1 MESMSSSV
9 RGIVQAVKERIIGT
23 QLPDAQ
29 EAAPTAEDASADL
42 RLPDAQEAAPTAED
56 ASADLRRAKKQ
67 RSNEPTLRI
76 PAQRIAVWRQHFDVG
91 SAWTNVF
98 EGPVTSMCAAV
109 RELSSCPPDDG
120 IDYLLPGSQVAI
132 YDNALRAYQES
143 FATLT
148 EEVSRN
154 AKTLAPNL
162 HKQAKDL
169 KVKAKLLRVDASE
182 AQAAAEAAQEA
193 AAEAAIKL
201 RATNAALH
209 QSSVGHSDIGSMFPL
224 STEIAEKVKIF
235 GSSEALN
242 ALILE
247 HMLDKFKNMSELSAA
262 MGMLQLACHKLVIEA
277 YQKREKSIMT
287 ALGVARSPLVDGFL
301 RK

>member
-1 MESMSSSV
+1 MDSMSRAV
-9 RGIVQAVKERIIGT
+9 GVIVEAVKERIIGP

-29 EAAPTAEDASADL
+29 EP
-42 RLPDAQEAAPTAED
+42 APTAED

-67 RSNEPTLRI
+67 RSNEDGEEPTLTI
-76 PAQRIAVWRQHFDVG
+76 PAKRIAEWQHRFQIG
-91 SAWTNVF
+91 SMWTNEL

-120 IDYLLPGSQVAI
+120 SDYLLPESQVAV
-132 YDNALRAYQES
+132 YDNALGAYQAS
-143 FATLT
+143 FAALKKI
-148 EEVSRN
+148 VSRN
-154 AKTLAPNL
+154 AKILAPNL

-169 KVKAKLLRVDASE
+169 TEKAMLLQVDASE
-182 AQAAAEAAQEA
+182 AHAAAEAAQEA

-209 QSSVGHSDIGSMFPL
+209 QSSAGHSDIGSTFPL

-235 GSSEALN
+235 GSSEALG

-262 MGMLQLACHKLVIEA
+262 MRMLQLACHKLVVEA
-277 YQKREKSIMT
+277 YQKREKSIMA

>member
-1 MESMSSSV
+1 MDSMSKAV
-9 RGIVQAVKERIIGT
+9 GVIVEAVKERIIGP
-23 QLPDAQ
+23 Q
-29 EAAPTAEDASADL
+29 
-42 RLPDAQEAAPTAED
+42 LPDAQEAAPTAED

-67 RSNEPTLRI
+67 RDNEPTQWI
-76 PAQRIAVWRQHFDVG
+76 PAPKIAVWRQHVHAG
-91 SAWTNVF
+91 STWTNAF

-120 IDYLLPGSQVAI
+120 FDYLLPGSQVAI
-132 YDNALRAYQES
+132 YDNALRAYQAS

-148 EEVSRN
+148 EQVSRN

-162 HKQAKDL
+162 HKQATDL
-169 KVKAKLLRVDASE
+169 TEKAMLLQVDASE
-182 AQAAAEAAQEA
+182 AHAAAEAAQEA

-209 QSSVGHSDIGSMFPL
+209 QSSAGHSDIGSMFPL

-235 GSSEALN
+235 GSSEALS

-262 MGMLQLACHKLVIEA
+262 LGMLQLACHKLVDEA
-277 YQKREKSIMT
+277 YQKREKCIMA

>member
-1 MESMSSSV
+1 MSRAV
-9 RGIVQAVKERIIGT
+9 GVIVEAVTERIIGQ

-29 EAAPTAEDASADL
+29 EP
-42 RLPDAQEAAPTAED
+42 APTAED

-67 RSNEPTLRI
+67 RSNEDGEEPTLTI
-76 PAQRIAVWRQHFDVG
+76 PAQRMAEWQDHFQIG
-91 SAWTNVF
+91 STWTNGF

-120 IDYLLPGSQVAI
+120 SDYLLPESQVAV
-132 YDNALRAYQES
+132 YENALGAYQAS
-143 FATLT
+143 FAALKKF
-148 EEVSRN
+148 VSRN
-154 AKTLAPNL
+154 AKILAPNL

-169 KVKAKLLRVDASE
+169 TEKAMLLQVDASE
-182 AQAAAEAAQEA
+182 AHAAAEAAQEA

-209 QSSVGHSDIGSMFPL
+209 QSSAGHSDIGSTFPL

-235 GSSEALN
+235 GSSEALG

-262 MGMLQLACHKLVIEA
+262 MGMLQLACHKLVVEA
-277 YQKREKSIMT
+277 YQKREKSIMA

>member
-1 MESMSSSV
+1 MDSMSKAV
-9 RGIVQAVKERIIGT
+9 GVIVEAVKERIIGP
-23 QLPDAQ
+23 Q
-29 EAAPTAEDASADL
+29 
-42 RLPDAQEAAPTAED
+42 LPDAQEAAPTAED

-67 RSNEPTLRI
+67 RSNEDGEEPTQRI
-76 PAQRIAVWRQHFDVG
+76 PAQRIAVWRQQFDIG
-91 SAWTNVF
+91 STWTNAF

-120 IDYLLPGSQVAI
+120 FDYLLPGSQVAI
-132 YDNALRAYQES
+132 YDNALRAYQAS
-143 FATLT
+143 FATLKKQ
-148 EEVSRN
+148 VSRN

-169 KVKAKLLRVDASE
+169 TEKAMLLQVDASE
-182 AQAAAEAAQEA
+182 AHAVAEAAQEA

-209 QSSVGHSDIGSMFPL
+209 QSSAGHSDIGSMFPL

-235 GSSEALN
+235 GSSEALS

-262 MGMLQLACHKLVIEA
+262 MGMLQLACHKLVDEA
-277 YQKREKSIMT
+277 YQKREKCIMA

>member
-1 MESMSSSV
+1 MSRAV
-9 RGIVQAVKERIIGT
+9 GVIVEAVEAVKERIIGP
-23 QLPDAQ
+23 Q
-29 EAAPTAEDASADL
+29 
-42 RLPDAQEAAPTAED
+42 LPDAQEAAPTAED

-76 PAQRIAVWRQHFDVG
+76 PAQQIAVWRQKFDVG
-91 SAWTNVF
+91 STWTNAF

-109 RELSSCPPDDG
+109 SELSSCPPDDG
-120 IDYLLPGSQVAI
+120 RDYLLPESQVAI
-132 YDNALRAYQES
+132 YDSALRAYKAS
-143 FATLT
+143 FAALKKQ
-148 EEVSRN
+148 VSVN

-169 KVKAKLLRVDASE
+169 TEKAMLLQVGASE
-182 AQAAAEAAQEA
+182 AHAAAEAAQEA

-209 QSSVGHSDIGSMFPL
+209 QSSAGHSDIGSMFPL
-224 STEIAEKVKIF
+224 SLEIAEKVKIF
-235 GSSEALN
+235 GSSEALS

-247 HMLDKFKNMSELSAA
+247 HMLDKFKNISELSAA
-262 MGMLQLACHKLVIEA
+262 MGMLQLACHKLVVEA
-277 YQKREKSIMT
+277 YQEREKCIMA